1 MTFEQQIAE
10 GLAAPIDGWDFSWF
24 DGHAT
29 EQRPTWG
36 YSRLVTERLGTAHAS
51 LDIETGGAEVYATAL
66 AGASR
71 RPSRIEATES
81 WQPNFEIARKALE
94 PLGGRV
100 ALLPDTDPL
109 PYDDG
114 AFDLVTTR
122 FPTVVPWQEIARVL
136 EPGGTFLAQL
146 IVHGTNRELYEF
158 MMGPQWV
165 DPVSAE
171 EHARSGAAEAGLE
184 MLDFQQE
191 SPPLEFFDL
200 ASVIVFL
207 RKVVWTV
214 PGFTVEGYRDR
225 LRAMF
230 EHIEREGSF
239 VSYGRRALVVARKP

>member
-1 MTFEQQIAE
+1 MDFEQQIAE

-24 DGHAT
+24 DGHAI

-36 YSRLVTERLGTAHAS
+36 YSRLVTERLATAHAS
-51 LDIETGGAEVYATAL
+51 LDIETGGAEVYSKAL

-81 WQPNFEIARKALE
+81 WEPNFEIARKALE

-100 ALLPDTDPL
+100 AHLPDTDPL
-109 PYDDG
+109 PFEDE
-114 AFDLVTTR
+114 AFDLVITR
-122 FPTVVPWQEIARVL
+122 FPTVVPWQEIFRVL

-171 EHARSGAAEAGLE
+171 EHARTGAAAAGLE
-184 MLDFQQE
+184 ILDFQQE

-200 ASVIVFL
+200 ASIIVFL

-214 PGFTVEGYRDR
+214 PGFTVESYRDR